1 MHNQQSQVE
10 QFILEEVSRN
20 YRTEIP
26 NVVFEMLR
34 DGDLTITEFGIYCVY
49 RRIAGE
55 HGSCFAGSR
64 KIAEMAGVNKET
76 ITIAKRKLSMSFKKL
91 GGKSL
96 IKITPGDKKL
106 EQADVVVIVDV
117 WPENQ
122 QQFKNKVTCT
132 ELGHTPVRN
141 KDTPLYGN
149 KTQKN
154 EQVKKEL
161 IKKVS
166 KAPIVHK
173 SPNSDPPVRTRSAS
187 PPSSGIAP
195 TASKISA
202 SPTPAEGSNSFSTE
216 KREESSP
223 SLDADVLDNP
233 DMLELL
239 TLEPQYIEYFRPK
252 IVGFWIKKYGPSK
265 VLAMI
270 KYFFTVK
277 GKQKRPIFKPEAWM
291 EDAFKQDYNQEEEII
306 LHNKQY
312 AEEMKRK
319 YDCRYLKINKRY
331 CLDTLSGDSA
341 YYNLPTETFKYLIE
355 KFCEKE

>member
-10 QFILEEVSRN
+10 QIILEEVSRN

-26 NVVFEMLR
+26 NVVFEMVLEKE
-34 DGDLTITEFGIYCVY
+34 ITANEFMLYSVY

-55 HGSCFAGSR
+55 HGSCFATT
-64 KIAEMAGVNKET
+64 KTLAEMTGLSKNTVIA
-76 ITIAKRKLSMSFKKL
+76 AKRTLSRPFKKL
-91 GGKSL
+91 FGKSL
-96 IKITPGDKKL
+96 IKITPGDRKS
-106 EQADVVVIVDV
+106 QQTDVVVIMDV

-122 QQFKNKVTCT
+122 QEFKNNVRCPKR
-132 ELGHTPVRN
+132 GSTPPPNEGVPPLQNR
-141 KDTPLYGN
+141 DT
-149 KTQKN
+149 KN

-195 TASKISA
+195 TASKVSA

-319 YDCRYLKINKRY
+319 YNCRYLKINKRY

-355 KFCEKE
+355 KFCEDA